1 MMPYVSRDTNG
12 KINGRYSNAQEGYAD
27 EWIEDD
33 SADLLAYLDPPPTPQ
48 EVRAETFKS
57 DAGRT
62 ALVNRLRTATPQQIE
77 TYFQGRT
84 TLAQLKQDLV
94 DIVKVLALEVRD

>member
-1 MMPYVSRDTNG
+1 MARLKSELVNGEWVNVPFTAEEDAAADAMAIAAAPMEAEHEALRQRDAAFKG
-12 KINGRYSNAQEGYAD
+12 ESGRQ
-27 EWIEDD
+27 
-33 SADLLAYLDPPPTPQ
+33 
-48 EVRAETFKS
+48 
-57 DAGRT
+57 

>member
-1 MMPYVSRDTNG
+1 MPYVGRDGAG
-12 KINGRYSNAQEGYAD
+12 KINGRYTNLQQGYAE
-27 EWIEDD
+27 EWVEDD
-33 SADLLAYLDPPPTPQ
+33 NAELMEYLNPPATPQ
-48 EVRAETFKS
+48 QVRAETFRA
-57 DAGRT
+57 DTGRA

-77 TYFQGRT
+77 TYFAGRT